1 MKFLSPAIV
10 LIALALALAMRPWRL
25 LGQAALV
32 SPLLASLV
40 ITPWLWALPWLQH
53 MPLQLQLSGACL
65 IGLALGWPLA
75 VPVLLEGSFLAI
87 AVSVWTIDTVASCT
101 VACDESLTHT
111 CRSPVI

>member
-53 MPLQLQLSGACL
+53 RPLQLQLSGACL
-65 IGLALGWPLA
+65 IGLALGWPSGHVVNA
-75 VPVLLEGSFLAI
+75 YNPGRA
-87 AVSVWTIDTVASCT
+87 DVA
-101 VACDESLTHT
+101 EMLIPEK
-111 CRSPVI
+111 RG